1 MLARVCASDSHLRW
15 PTIRLRGGEVGGEK
29 IMKRHI
35 IAEDAAAASADLYVS
50 FFSFLIQVV
59 HGFLSSFCSIQFC
72 LDLFVVAVI
81 VVVAA
86 FVVVVLLMLLL
97 SFCC

>member
-1 MLARVCASDSHLRW
+1 
-15 PTIRLRGGEVGGEK
+15 
-29 IMKRHI
+29 MKRHI
-35 IAEDAAAASADLYVS
+35 IAEDAAAAASADPYIS

-81 VVVAA
+81 AVVVDAFVVSVVVVVVVVVVVAVTDEA
-86 FVVVVLLMLLL
+86 AKV
-97 SFCC
+97 